1 MLLRR
6 QVLSFPFPT
15 HLAPSHEVLFA
26 HLLLTD
32 APLLTEKKIQFNLQS
47 RTKECNLIFF
57 SGLVLF
63 HFSELC
69 TPVVVRG
76 VSGQVSKS
84 LTGSVHIWEI
94 RGDSRCIPC
103 FHVWVLA
110 ASWHCLTLSVLF
122 SSLPFLTIG
131 SLDGA
136 VFVSCSTHHLG
147 QLLWRTNVKT
157 PVRMARGL
165 SDKLIYIS
173 ELPLENCLNLTLSSG
188 ALAVYERLGILVG
201 IN

>member
-1 MLLRR
+1 M
-6 QVLSFPFPT
+6 
-15 HLAPSHEVLFA
+15 H
-26 HLLLTD
+26 
-32 APLLTEKKIQFNLQS
+32 PLLS
-47 RTKECNLIFF
+47 CV
-57 SGLVLF
+57 G
-63 HFSELC
+63 
-69 TPVVVRG
+69 
-76 VSGQVSKS
+76 
-84 LTGSVHIWEI
+84 TGSIV
-94 RGDSRCIPC
+94 
-103 FHVWVLA
+103 
-110 ASWHCLTLSVLF
+110 TLSVLF

-188 ALAVYERLGILVG
+188 ALAVYERLGVLVG